1 MDNMAAAGVHS
12 YQNSLSATEAK
23 WFAVLTRV
31 KAEKRVAS
39 LLNEKGIKNYV
50 PLQKV
55 TRIYS
60 RKRRTVLL
68 PLIYRYV
75 FVNITKQDYVRV
87 LETPHVEMF
96 LKFKQDII
104 SIPDHEIEWLQRITG
119 ESIDFNIENKPF
131 SAGDEVRV
139 VYGNLTGL
147 KGKLIKS
154 MGKNELLVELDHI
167 GIGLR
172 IQIDP
177 AHLELLAAN
186 KYSITDE
193 ANNKSKFSL
202 I

>member
-1 MDNMAAAGVHS
+1 MVASGVHS
-12 YQNSLSATEAK
+12 LQNSLSATEAK

-31 KAEKRVAS
+31 KAEKLVAG
-39 LLNEKGIKNYV
+39 LLTEKRIKNYV

-104 SIPDHEIEWLQRITG
+104 SIPNHEIEWLQRITG
-119 ESIDFNIENKPF
+119 EHIDFNIEHRPF
-131 SAGDEVRV
+131 STGDEVRV

-154 MGKNELLVELDHI
+154 LGKNELLVELDHI

-186 KYSITDE
+186 KYTITDDSIK
-193 ANNKSKFSL
+193 KSKFSL

>member
-1 MDNMAAAGVHS
+1 MAAAAVHS

-23 WFAVLTRV
+23 WFAILTRV

-104 SIPDHEIEWLQRITG
+104 SIPDHEIEWLQ
-119 ESIDFNIENKPF
+119 
-131 SAGDEVRV
+131 
-139 VYGNLTGL
+139 L
-147 KGKLIKS
+147 
-154 MGKNELLVELDHI
+154 
-167 GIGLR
+167 
-172 IQIDP
+172 
-177 AHLELLAAN
+177 
-186 KYSITDE
+186 
-193 ANNKSKFSL
+193 SL
-202 I
+202 IHI

>member
-1 MDNMAAAGVHS
+1 M
-12 YQNSLSATEAK
+12 
-23 WFAVLTRV
+23 
-31 KAEKRVAS
+31 
-39 LLNEKGIKNYV
+39 

-75 FVNITKQDYVRV
+75 FVNITKSDYVRV

-104 SIPDHEIEWLQRITG
+104 AIPDHEIEWLQRITG
-119 ESIDFNIENKPF
+119 ENMDFNLESRPYR
-131 SAGDEVRV
+131 AGDEVKV

-154 MGKNELLVELDHI
+154 LGKNELLVELDHI

-186 KYSITDE
+186 KYQITDDTIT
-193 ANNKSKFSL
+193 KSKL
-202 I
+202 C